1 MFRLSPT
8 TGLNLFRECPRCFWL
23 HYNKR
28 VQRPRGIFPSLPGGM
43 DLVIKKYF
51 DRYRGT
57 LPPEIEGKVEGS
69 LMPDVEL
76 MDKWRNWRTGLEYY
90 DKDLDAVLFGA
101 LDDCLIDED
110 PSVSPSPNGIAGRAG
125 QAYYIPLDYKTRGSA
140 PKYGDSE
147 RYYQTQLDAYG
158 LLLSTNDYKTRNFA
172 YLVYYYPIEVG
183 ENGLVKF
190 DIKPV
195 KVETDI
201 ERAKNT
207 FCTAVE
213 LLRGPMPEHNNNC
226 EYCCWLSNRLDFE

>member
-1 MFRLSPT
+1 MIRLSPT

-23 HYNKR
+23 HFNKK

-69 LMPDVEL
+69 LMPDIGL
-76 MDKWRNWRTGLEYY
+76 MDKWRNWRSGLEYH
-90 DKDLDAVLFGA
+90 DKALDAVLFGA
-101 LDDCLIDED
+101 LDDCLIDD
-110 PSVSPSPNGIAGRAG
+110 D
-125 QAYYIPLDYKTRGSA
+125 YYIPLDYKTRGSA

-172 YLVYYYPIEVG
+172 YLIYYYPMEAG

-195 KVETDI
+195 KVGTDL

-207 FCTAVE
+207 FCDAVK
-213 LLRGPMPEHNNNC
+213 LLRGPMPERYDDC
-226 EYCCWLSNRLDFE
+226 EYCCWISNRIGFE